1 MGLRVGLEVLK
12 YTKFSSL
19 SGLEPRVLGSSPRS
33 LLDIVTMLPRI
44 SDDKQN
50 YMMCNDACAY
60 FTV

>member
-1 MGLRVGLEVLK
+1 VGLRVVLEVLK

-19 SGLEPRVLGSSPRS
+19 SGLEPRVLGCSPRS
-33 LLDIVTMLPRI
+33 LMAIVTMLPGI

-60 FTV
+60 